1 MDGRWGAT
9 PSLFGNTAR
18 AGAVDSQGTKTAM
31 ADASMACFSGG
42 IAGLQGLLCS
52 SRGRSCSQYNVE
64 NAAVKMRSKFW
75 SFWSRIE
82 HGRSADGWL
91 GKAPGGRG
99 GGGTPRLGFCRC
111 QAAGIDALVALHQS
125 AVLGVG
131 VGLPCTVM
139 ECGDVV
145 YRSTLPQQGF
155 QITPPGVALTLLIVA
170 YLWST
175 PGQSPPPPPLFLWL
189 PFFLSFEAS
198 HINEAVKFKS
208 GEEQTL

>member
-1 MDGRWGAT
+1 MDARWGAP

-18 AGAVDSQGTKTAM
+18 WISQGTKTAM

-42 IAGLQGLLCS
+42 IASLQGLLCS

-75 SFWSRIE
+75 SRIE

-99 GGGTPRLGFCRC
+99 GGTPRLGFCRC
-111 QAAGIDALVALHQS
+111 QAAGIEALVALHQS

-175 PGQSPPPPPLFLWL
+175 PGQSPTPSPPPPPFLL
-189 PFFLSFEAS
+189 SLSFFLPFEAS
-198 HINEAVKFKS
+198 HINEAV
-208 GEEQTL
+208 